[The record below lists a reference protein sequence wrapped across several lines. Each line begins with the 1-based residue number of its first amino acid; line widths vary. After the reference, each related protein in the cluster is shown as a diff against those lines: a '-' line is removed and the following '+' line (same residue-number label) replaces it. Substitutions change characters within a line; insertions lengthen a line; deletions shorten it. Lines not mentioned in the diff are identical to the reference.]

1 MTHGFAAETE
11 PRLAQYLEEQVGS
24 VLVDPR
30 HRAACAMYTL
40 GLFSELA
47 RKSMEPIAALAFP
60 DPKKASAA
68 HQRVHK
74 FISEERW
81 DDEALRLTTAR
92 YALGAMTAQSEAV
105 AWVID
110 DTGFLKQGTRSVG
123 VQRQYTGSAGKTAN
137 CQVAVSL
144 SITTADAHL
153 PVDFDLFLPEC
164 WTSSPERREAAGIP
178 QSLVFRTKHEIALA
192 MIERAARAELPGNII
207 LADSFYGHCGWFR
220 DAVHLMG
227 FEYGMAIFASDVLQ
241 RVDRTGAPVG
251 EPGTAKALA
260 HSLPSSELRQ
270 CAWREGTSKTLRSR
284 FAFVRVQV
292 PTTAGVEPRTEWLV
306 IEWPSCDKEPANY
319 FLTTLSVTTPREE
332 IVRLIKERYRTEKA
346 YEELKGELGLDHF
359 EGRSY
364 RGWHHHVSIVLSC
377 YAFLVAERSRAF
389 PPEAERADSLRSLKR
404 ASAAALSRLHLN
416 PSTADRSRFGFLAA
430 PLPNVPTPSR
440 EENSRRRTAIRDLRS
455 LLVTW
460 T

>member
-1 MTHGFAAETE
+1 MVRDFAAKADG
-11 PRLAQYLEEQVGS
+11 RLAEFLEEQVGA
-24 VLVDPR
+24 VLKLPR
-30 HRAACAMYTL
+30 QRAACATYTL
-40 GLFSELA
+40 GLFSNLE

-60 DPKKASAA
+60 DPKQTGAA

-74 FISEERW
+74 FISEDPW
-81 DDEALRLTTAR
+81 DDAALRLNVAR
-92 YALGAMTAQSEAV
+92 YALGAMTERGEAV
-105 AWVID
+105 AWVLD

-153 PVDFDLFLPEC
+153 PVDFDLFLPES

-178 QSLVFRTKHEIALA
+178 ESVVFRTKHEIALA
-192 MIERAARAELPGNII
+192 MIERAARAELPGKIV

-227 FEYGMAIFASDVLQ
+227 FDYAMAIYASDALQ
-241 RVDRTGAPVG
+241 RVDRTGR
-251 EPGTAKALA
+251 ALGGLA
-260 HSLPSSELRQ
+260 SGKTLALSLPSSELIQ
-270 CAWREGTSKTLRSR
+270 CSWREGTSKTLRSR
-284 FAFVRVQV
+284 FAFVRVQA
-292 PTTAGVEPRTEWLV
+292 PPCAGVDPRTEWLV
-306 IEWPSCDKEPANY
+306 VEWPNCEKEPTNY
-319 FLTTLSVTTPREE
+319 FLCTLPVTAEREE
-332 IVRLIKERYRTEKA
+332 IVRLIKERYRTEQV

-389 PPEAERADSLRSLKR
+389 SPSTDPSEALRSIAR
-404 ASAAALSRLHLN
+404 AAATALSRLHLD
-416 PSTADRSRFGFLAA
+416 PPPDDCPGRRFLAA
-430 PLPNVPTPSR
+430 PLSNMPPPSR
-440 EENSRRRTAIRDLRS
+440 EEISRRRAVLRNLGS